1 MGKICNNDLFFFFT
15 NSKYLDYI
23 CYFAIFFCLVL
34 LVMIQYKHFFNNRF
48 KNLKRFL
55 IVFSGSLFILF
66 FLGSFFIILNKDKFE
81 GCMNPYTK
89 MHVDNKIIIS
99 GDSRMEFI
107 EDDSEM
113 VLPYNVIFVAKSG
126 MTYDWFS
133 KEAVP
138 EIEKIIEEKDS
149 GFKYSI
155 VVNMGVNDLQENIN
169 INERADDYFKEYEYL
184 AEIDDEVNV
193 YILSVNPIRKN
204 LLAKTQPYNIRTNKK
219 IERFN
224 SRIQDDLNESGASN
238 MFYCDAYN
246 DLNFDTDDG
255 LHYTRETNKKII
267 KYITDDC
274 IKY

>member
-1 MGKICNNDLFFFFT
+1 
-15 NSKYLDYI
+15 
-23 CYFAIFFCLVL
+23 
-34 LVMIQYKHFFNNRF
+34 
-48 KNLKRFL
+48 
-55 IVFSGSLFILF
+55 
-66 FLGSFFIILNKDKFE
+66 
-81 GCMNPYTK
+81 
-89 MHVDNKIIIS
+89 
-99 GDSRMEFI
+99 
-107 EDDSEM
+107 
-113 VLPYNVIFVAKSG
+113 
-126 MTYDWFS
+126 
-133 KEAVP
+133 
-138 EIEKIIEEKDS
+138 
-149 GFKYSI
+149 
-155 VVNMGVNDLQENIN
+155 MGVNDLQENIN